1 MLNISLNREEYVNNV
16 PGEKVEE
23 NKDCRMWTS
32 QARLEA
38 PRFESNY
45 LILCLLECT

>member
-1 MLNISLNREEYVNNV
+1 MLNIFLNRDKYVNNFAR
-16 PGEKVEE
+16 EKIEE

-32 QARLEA
+32 QARVEA

-45 LILCLLECT
+45 LIL